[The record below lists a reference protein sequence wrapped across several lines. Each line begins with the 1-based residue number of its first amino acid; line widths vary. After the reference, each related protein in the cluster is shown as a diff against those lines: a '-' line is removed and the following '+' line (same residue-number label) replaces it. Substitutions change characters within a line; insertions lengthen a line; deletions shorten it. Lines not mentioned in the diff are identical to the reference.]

1 MSIHNL
7 FYDRTATLA
16 LSSQETGLS
25 SSLAETVPTL
35 TDEMNKVL
43 AAAIV
48 DEKFR
53 DQLLANPDVVL
64 LGGYNGHTFNLG
76 SEEVHFIRSVQAVSL
91 TDFASQWVV
100 HKENNG
106 GRKANSGNG
115 NRSR

>member
-53 DQLLANPDVVL
+53 DLLLANPDAIM

-76 SEEVHFIRSVQAVSL
+76 SEEVNFILSVQAVSL
-91 TDFASQWVV
+91 TDFAARWVI
-100 HKENNG
+100 HKENNCG
-106 GRKANSGNG
+106 CIAKSGNG